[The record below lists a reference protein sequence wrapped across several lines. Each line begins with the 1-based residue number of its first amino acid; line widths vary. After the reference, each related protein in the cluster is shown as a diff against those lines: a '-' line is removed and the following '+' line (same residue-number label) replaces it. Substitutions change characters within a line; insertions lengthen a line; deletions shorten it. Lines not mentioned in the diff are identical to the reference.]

1 MYAKYINEK
10 LGYDKNFVVI
20 DSDDAL
26 TVIKKIMKDMNLSP
40 QYYNAKN
47 IRNKISS
54 AKNEL
59 MDLQSFANLEYDKN
73 IVKVYEKYLEK
84 LKLNNSVDFDDLLLK
99 PVEIFKKRKDGFY
112 KSKIR

>member
-1 MYAKYINEK
+1 
-10 LGYDKNFVVI
+10 
-20 DSDDAL
+20 
-26 TVIKKIMKDMNLSP
+26 MNLSP

-73 IVKVYEKYLEK
+73 IVKIYEKYLEK
-84 LKLNNSVDFDDLLLK
+84 LKLNKNTISYAELDTIPSDFVTVKDTETGETLPTSVYTLSAANNKFQC
-99 PVEIFKKRKDGFY
+99 
-112 KSKIR
+112 